1 MAIKTADFFKL
12 DKSLITKT
20 DSSKFKQPAVRPL
33 RTGFVIDKVVNQLG
47 YAPHSFEEGIKLL
60 AEQVLS
66 ASAAK

>member
-1 MAIKTADFFKL
+1 
-12 DKSLITKT
+12 
-20 DSSKFKQPAVRPL
+20 
-33 RTGFVIDKVVNQLG
+33 VIDKAVNQLG